1 MKTKQFF
8 YAVFFLVLL
17 LNACNPDPDGLTREY
32 RLWYQNP
39 AKQWDHALPVG
50 NGRLGAMVY
59 GHPYSD
65 TIQFN
70 EESLWSGVKVNPNN
84 PGALHALD
92 EIRALL
98 FNDQNK
104 EAFELARQNL
114 LGTPPRIRSYQTF
127 GNIIIQNRSEKNSFA
142 DYERDLFLNT
152 GIASERYTIN
162 GHSCQKRIFASAA
175 DDLIVINLESDA
187 PESLNVTIMLE
198 RSRDATVQAAENRML
213 IMEGQVID
221 KEDPLKG
228 PAGKHM
234 RFASILHVLNTNG
247 EVRTEND
254 NIIIEKGSRATIV
267 IAANTDYSLDKLNFD
282 REIEPLELCRNNI
295 AKVEK
300 FSYGELENRHIKKHG
315 PIFERVDFHLGDFQQ
330 DTIPTDV
337 RLDLVK
343 NGHPDPELVTLYF
356 QYGRYL
362 LMGSSG
368 FFGRLPANLQGVWN
382 HHYNAPWSSDY
393 HTNINLQMNYWPAEV
408 CNLSETFHPYVH
420 FFNKIMEPGRVTA
433 REMYG
438 ANGWTMHH
446 VTDVF
451 GYTAVNAGIE
461 WGMFPVGASWVC
473 FPIWR
478 HYQFNKDTSYL
489 RDQAWPVMKGAVEFI
504 LDFLIESPEGYLVT
518 SPSYSPENTFIL
530 PGSGEPMRLTYGPTM
545 DVMIIKELFNYATE
559 AMEVL
564 QTDAAL
570 KEKVEEVLEKLPP
583 VQIGADS
590 TIQEWI
596 KDYQEYEP
604 GHRHISHLVGLHPG
618 TTINENNPELF
629 DAARRTI
636 EKRLKYGGAG
646 TGWSRA
652 WTINFYARL
661 KDSQEAYNHL
671 IKLLQLSTLP
681 NLFDTHPPFQIDGNF
696 GGTAGIAEMLLQSH
710 TDVIELLPALPKDW
724 PTGKITGLKARGG
737 FIIDLS
743 WKDGSLE
750 EVHVFSEKGL
760 PCTLK
765 YGDSSRTIDTKK
777 NQLYNFT
784 GKDFK

>member
-1 MKTKQFF
+1 
-8 YAVFFLVLL
+8 
-17 LNACNPDPDGLTREY
+17 
-32 RLWYQNP
+32 
-39 AKQWDHALPVG
+39 
-50 NGRLGAMVY
+50 
-59 GHPYSD
+59 
-65 TIQFN
+65 
-70 EESLWSGVKVNPNN
+70 
-84 PGALHALD
+84 
-92 EIRALL
+92 
-98 FNDQNK
+98 
-104 EAFELARQNL
+104 
-114 LGTPPRIRSYQTF
+114 
-127 GNIIIQNRSEKNSFA
+127 
-142 DYERDLFLNT
+142 
-152 GIASERYTIN
+152 
-162 GHSCQKRIFASAA
+162 
-175 DDLIVINLESDA
+175 
-187 PESLNVTIMLE
+187 
-198 RSRDATVQAAENRML
+198 
-213 IMEGQVID
+213 
-221 KEDPLKG
+221 
-228 PAGKHM
+228 
-234 RFASILHVLNTNG
+234 
-247 EVRTEND
+247 
-254 NIIIEKGSRATIV
+254 
-267 IAANTDYSLDKLNFD
+267 
-282 REIEPLELCRNNI
+282 
-295 AKVEK
+295 
-300 FSYGELENRHIKKHG
+300 
-315 PIFERVDFHLGDFQQ
+315 
-330 DTIPTDV
+330 
-337 RLDLVK
+337 
-343 NGHPDPELVTLYF
+343 
-356 QYGRYL
+356 
-362 LMGSSG
+362 
-368 FFGRLPANLQGVWN
+368 
-382 HHYNAPWSSDY
+382 
-393 HTNINLQMNYWPAEV
+393 
-408 CNLSETFHPYVH
+408 
-420 FFNKIMEPGRVTA
+420 
-433 REMYG
+433 
-438 ANGWTMHH
+438 
-446 VTDVF
+446 
-451 GYTAVNAGIE
+451 
-461 WGMFPVGASWVC
+461 
-473 FPIWR
+473 
-478 HYQFNKDTSYL
+478 
-489 RDQAWPVMKGAVEFI
+489 
-504 LDFLIESPEGYLVT
+504 
-518 SPSYSPENTFIL
+518 TFIL

-661 KDSQEAYNHL
+661 KDSQEAYSHL

-777 NQLYNFT
+777 NQLYTFT